1 MVNRADRD
9 PAIIRL
15 TNADWPIVLIEF
27 PEKRVPD
34 EGLLSALGQIE
45 SLMKQAKRNREML
58 FFITDL
64 TQMRETSSANQ
75 RKLTA
80 EWMKRTAPLSKAA
93 SVGTATV
100 TRGIMAG
107 IATATHGTTAAS
119 AIVTAGDA
127 TAGTVIV
134 TRGITAAIAITTAGT
149 AGAMPART
157 GATTGVMH
165 ARTAVR
171 TAVTMPRITVAILAF
186 GLVEA
191 CKAAMIAPS
200 PAARTISVI
209 SIIS

>member
-1 MVNRADRD
+1 MVNRADRE
-9 PAIIRL
+9 PATIRL

-100 TRGIMAG
+100 TPSAILRGIITALYWLQPAPNPSFCVATRHEAMLKG
-107 IATATHGTTAAS
+107 IELLEEVDALLSPRLIAYRDKHGMAS
-119 AIVTAGDA
+119 AG
-127 TAGTVIV
+127 
-134 TRGITAAIAITTAGT
+134 
-149 AGAMPART
+149 
-157 GATTGVMH
+157 
-165 ARTAVR
+165 
-171 TAVTMPRITVAILAF
+171 
-186 GLVEA
+186 
-191 CKAAMIAPS
+191 
-200 PAARTISVI
+200 
-209 SIIS
+209 